1 MFGSSLS
8 DEEKENMINF
18 LRAYIDMFVWQ
29 QYDMYGINAEVMCYR
44 LHIDKKFKTIKQ
56 KPRRAAPE
64 KARAVEEEVQ
74 NC

>member
-44 LHIDKKFKTIKQ
+44 LHIDKKFKTIK
-56 KPRRAAPE
+56 
-64 KARAVEEEVQ
+64 
-74 NC
+74 